1 MTSIIYEEMLIWVLN
16 STINSLAE
24 EEEEEF
30 QFLDLLP
37 QVKSSVLLPT
47 AGRRTQLFLLI
58 FTEPGFHLLGHP
70 CTLQTQTAKLQN

>member
-37 QVKSSVLLPT
+37 QVEIVKTSRVIST
-47 AGRRTQLFLLI
+47 AQ
-58 FTEPGFHLLGHP
+58 
-70 CTLQTQTAKLQN
+70 